1 MCILYNTLRYH
12 LFFNFSFDPSFESYL
27 ILSGAWQERVGGLVG
42 SIEFLEL
49 CGFEKIEG
57 GEFLLLQ
64 RDKVDMALLNSA
76 GTELN
81 SAINN
86 PFFGVL

>member
-1 MCILYNTLRYH
+1 MVGCVWQARI
-12 LFFNFSFDPSFESYL
+12 
-27 ILSGAWQERVGGLVG
+27 GALKGG
-42 SIEFLEL
+42 IEFLEL

-57 GEFLLLQ
+57 GEYLFLP
-64 RDKVDMALLNSA
+64 RDKVDRAVLNSA

-81 SAINN
+81 NAINN